1 MKALVFTNTIGFRLT
16 IWYTILLLVF
26 GILLIISM
34 NLAMQQARRDIPP
47 RFIFGPQSPVE
58 IAEMVGDRYRDYL
71 RLYSLISFGGLVL
84 IGGAGG
90 YFLSKRMLKPV
101 DNVTKLAAQISTTN
115 LKQRINY
122 QGPDDEMKRLADTF
136 DDMLGRLENA
146 FDSQNQFI
154 QDASHELR
162 TPIAIAQT
170 NIDVIEMEKK
180 PTIKDYKYLVEV
192 LKLSM
197 ERMGRL
203 SDKLLTLSKGTQES
217 SKFSIINI
225 VPLLTQVVDEFSSNA
240 KKAGLNLQFESTSK
254 ELLVRGD
261 NSNLK
266 QAISNVIDNA
276 IRYNRPGGQIDI
288 STQVEKGHL
297 IIQVKDS
304 GIGISQGDQQ
314 RVFDRFYRVDKS
326 RSRAQGGSGL
336 GLAIVKKI
344 IEDHMGTI
352 TADSTPGIGS
362 TFRISLPLTN
372 SQ

>member
-1 MKALVFTNTIGFRLT
+1 MKARVFTNTIGFRLT
-16 IWYTILLLVF
+16 IWSTILLLIF

-47 RFIFGPQSPVE
+47 RFMGGSRSPVE
-58 IAEMVGDRYRDYL
+58 IAEMVGDRYLDYL

-101 DNVTKLAAQISTTN
+101 DNVTRLAARISTTN
-115 LKQRINY
+115 LRERINY

-192 LKLSM
+192 VKLSM

-203 SDKLLTLSKGTQES
+203 SDKLLTLSRGTQELFKLS
-217 SKFSIINI
+217 RINI
-225 VPLLTQVVDEFSSNA
+225 VPLLTEVVDEFSTNA
-240 KKAGLNLQFESTSK
+240 KKAGLNLRFESTSK

-261 NSNLK
+261 NANLK
-266 QAISNVIDNA
+266 QAIGNVIDNA
-276 IRYNRPGGQIDI
+276 IRYNRPGGRIDI

-304 GIGISQGDQQ
+304 GVGISKVDQ
-314 RVFDRFYRVDKS
+314 RRIFDRFYRVDKS
-326 RSRAQGGSGL
+326 RSRSQGGSGL

-352 TADSTPGIGS
+352 TVDSTPGIGS
-362 TFRISLPLTN
+362 TFKIGLPLSSSN
-372 SQ
+372 